1 MQTTIKYVGPIT
13 RLRKNTLPHIQEE
26 VAEMA
31 TNNTNTDLFDSLR
44 IPDAIKDLPHFNG
57 NPRLLYEFINNV
69 EEILIHIKSV
79 DSTPYG
85 KILLRAIRNKIEGEA
100 NEILNMYGTPLNWD
114 IIKDNLIL
122 HYSDKRS
129 ETSLIKDL
137 HNVRQLNKT
146 IQQFYSEIIEI
157 QSALCNNILIHEKDK
172 NVISSKKELFADM
185 CLNTFLSGLREPL
198 GSSIRAMQP
207 KSIASALSFCLK
219 EQNIYYRQS
228 TFFKQPYKS
237 DYSRNPQQYNQTFN
251 QQHRPNNQIMNYPTK
266 RKFEATETKF
276 SKNYQ
281 TNPSPKRENF
291 NSGYSNYSRN
301 TFIKQ
306 SPSSQF
312 RISKQNEMHNIEQPT
327 TSQYQTL
334 DQFTPTQ
341 NVTTNIDDTQNFHFS
356 TTHQQGT

>member
-1 MQTTIKYVGPIT
+1 MQPVVKYLGPIT
-13 RLRKNTLPHIQEE
+13 RLRKNITIETDKMTQ
-26 VAEMA
+26 A
-31 TNNTNTDLFDSLR
+31 NQSGNTNTDLFNSLR

-69 EEILIHIKSV
+69 EEILLYIQSA

-114 IIKDNLIL
+114 MIKGNLIL

-137 HNVRQLNKT
+137 HNVRQANRT
-146 IQQFYSEIIEI
+146 IQQFYSDIIEI
-157 QSALCNNILIHEKDK
+157 QSALCNNILIHEKDQ

-207 KSIASALSFCLK
+207 KSLASALSFCLK

-228 TFFKQPYKS
+228 TFYKQPYRT
-237 DYSRNPQQYNQTFN
+237 DNFRNPQQYDQNPI
-251 QQHRPNNQIMNYPTK
+251 QQYRPNNHASNYPQK
-266 RKFEATETKF
+266 RKFEGSETKF
-276 SKNYQ
+276 SRNYQ
-281 TNPSPKRENF
+281 TYASPNIIPKRENY
-291 NSGYSNYSRN
+291 NQPRN
-301 TFIKQ
+301 TFVKQ
-306 SPSSQF
+306 SPSTQSRNF
-312 RISKQNEMHNIEQPT
+312 RQNEVHNFEQPT
-327 TSQYQTL
+327 NSQYQTL
-334 DQFTPTQ
+334 DQFTPDQ
-341 NVTTNIDDTQNFHFS
+341 DATNIDDSQNFHFTS
-356 TTHQQGT
+356 THQQGT